1 MKQFIYLAAICMLTL
16 AACTGGSFKKGDGL
30 EYKIISSG
38 SGKTVGYGNFIQ
50 IHIKQV
56 YAGTK
61 DTVLSDTHDYMSRI
75 QVLDSVNTPLA
86 YFKVLKQMKKGD
98 SLVIRLLTDTVFKD
112 PKNVM
117 PDFMKKGKYIYIHV
131 KLLNIF
137 ETREQAD
144 SANKAETVLAKPRI
158 FKKQMEEIEKNIASK
173 KSQMDADSKI
183 IEDYL
188 TKNNVK
194 AQKTKWGTFIAVST
208 EGTGADISSKDVAM
222 VNYTGRTLDS
232 GRVFD
237 SNTDPKFKRGDQP
250 QQALPVNISELGG
263 IIVGWTDAL
272 LHLKKGSKATIYI
285 PSTLGY
291 GPSGNGDK
299 IKPNENLVF
308 DIEVVDVISEESYMA
323 KMQAMQ
329 EEMMRKA
336 QEQSQAPATAD
347 TIKKGK

>member
-1 MKQFIYLAAICMLTL
+1 
-16 AACTGGSFKKGDGL
+16 
-30 EYKIISSG
+30 
-38 SGKTVGYGNFIQ
+38 
-50 IHIKQV
+50 
-56 YAGTK
+56 
-61 DTVLSDTHDYMSRI
+61 
-75 QVLDSVNTPLA
+75 
-86 YFKVLKQMKKGD
+86 
-98 SLVIRLLTDTVFKD
+98 
-112 PKNVM
+112 
-117 PDFMKKGKYIYIHV
+117 
-131 KLLNIF
+131 
-137 ETREQAD
+137 
-144 SANKAETVLAKPRI
+144 
-158 FKKQMEEIEKNIASK
+158 MEEIEKNIASK